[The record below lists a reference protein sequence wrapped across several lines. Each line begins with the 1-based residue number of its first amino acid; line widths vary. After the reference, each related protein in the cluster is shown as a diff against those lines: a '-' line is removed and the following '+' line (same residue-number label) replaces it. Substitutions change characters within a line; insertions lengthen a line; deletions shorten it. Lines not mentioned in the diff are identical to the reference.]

1 MERNVMAV
9 SLIVGTPKGA
19 AILTSK
25 DRKNWDMT
33 FALRGWPVTAS
44 VRDDKGRVYVAVN
57 SPNYGVAL
65 FASDD
70 FHTWTQ
76 LESAPRYRP
85 EDRGNPEHHRLV
97 AKEDFSGLLK
107 GGGRFVDQ
115 IWTLHF
121 AHGALYAGVSEA
133 GLFVS
138 RDRGKSWQPIDGF
151 NEQPSRSTWAPG
163 FGGLGAHTILSD
175 AKNPDRLWVGVSAAG
190 LFRTDDG
197 GKTWTPKN
205 KGVNPAVDSQPA
217 TTGQCVHSVTHDP
230 QNADIMFRQE
240 HRGVH
245 RSDDGGDTWRV
256 IEDGLP
262 VGELSDGHR
271 CSFGFA
277 SAIDLRSGKVFVV
290 PLDGDNFRFPR
301 DGQLAVYRSDDG
313 ASWKPLTS
321 GLPANCYTAVLRG
334 ALSADQ
340 LDPGGLYF
348 GTASGTVYASTDT
361 GDNWHEVTSGLP
373 RITSVQAFAS

>member
-1 MERNVMAV
+1 MTV

-19 AILTSK
+19 AILRSE
-25 DRKNWDMT
+25 DRKAWSEQ
-33 FALRGWPVTAS
+33 FILRGWPVTAS
-44 VRDDKGRVYVAVN
+44 ARDDRGRTYIAVN

-65 FASDD
+65 HVSDD
-70 FHTWTQ
+70 LVDWRQ
-76 LESAPRYRP
+76 LPAAPRYRP

-97 AKEDFSGLLK
+97 ARDDFSGLLK
-107 GGGRFVDQ
+107 SGGRFVDQ
-115 IWTLHF
+115 IWNLHW

-138 RDRGKSWQPIDGF
+138 RDRGESWQPIDGF
-151 NEQPSRSTWAPG
+151 NEHPSRADWTPG

-175 AKNPDRLWVGVSAAG
+175 ANDPNRMWVGVSAAG
-190 LFRTDDG
+190 FFRTDDG
-197 GKTWTPKN
+197 GKTWHPKN
-205 KGVNPAVDSQPA
+205 KGVDPAVDSAPA
-217 TTGQCVHSVTHDP
+217 STGQCVHSVAHDP
-230 QNADIMFRQE
+230 ANANVLYRQE

-245 RSDDGGDTWRV
+245 RSDDGGDTWQV

-262 VGELSDGHR
+262 VCELSDGHH

-277 SAIDLRSGKVFVV
+277 STIDLKSGQVFVV

-301 DGQLAVYRSDDG
+301 GGQLAVYRSSDG
-313 ASWKPLTS
+313 TRWEPLTK

-340 LDPGGLYF
+340 MDPGGLYF
-348 GTASGTVYASTDT
+348 GTASGTVYGSDDRGESWREIA
-361 GDNWHEVTSGLP
+361 SGLP
-373 RITSVQAFAS
+373 RVMSVDAYVS